1 MRYLKILSIALCLP
15 FFALAQSDLPVKP
28 EDISPLLIGETV
40 PDIQL
45 TQMDG
50 SSTNIGTVLSG
61 KKTILIFYRG
71 GWCPYCN
78 SHLSDLQKIEPKLK
92 ELGYQIIA
100 VSPDVPAKLNES
112 DQKHDLN
119 YQLYSDVK
127 GELMGKMGI
136 AFQAPERYQK
146 MLLNITAEENKGWLP
161 VPSVF
166 IINDKKQIVFEY
178 ISPDFKHRMNG
189 DLLLAVASKL

>member
-1 MRYLKILSIALCLP
+1 MQYLKVLSILLLLP
-15 FFALAQSDLPVKP
+15 FSLLAQSDLPAKP
-28 EDISPLLIGETV
+28 EDIAPLLIGEMV
-40 PDIQL
+40 PDIPIA
-45 TQMDG
+45 QMDG
-50 SSTNIGTVLSG
+50 TPTGLGTVLNG

-92 ELGYQIIA
+92 ELGYQIVA
-100 VSPDVPAKLNES
+100 VSPDAPAKLKET
-112 DQKHDLN
+112 DLKHDLG
-119 YQLYSDVK
+119 YQLYSDTK

-146 MLLNITAEENKGWLP
+146 MLLSASDEANKGWLP
-161 VPSVF
+161 VPAVF
-166 IINDKKQIVFEY
+166 IVNDKKQIVFEY

-189 DLLLAVASKL
+189 DLLMAVASKL

>member
-1 MRYLKILSIALCLP
+1 MQYLKILSLFLFLP
-15 FFALAQSDLPVKP
+15 FSLLAQSDLPAKP
-28 EDISPLLIGETV
+28 EDIAPLLIGEMV
-40 PDIQL
+40 PDMQL
-45 TQMDG
+45 AKMDG
-50 SSTNIGTVLSG
+50 TPIDMGTVLNG
-61 KKTILIFYRG
+61 NKTILIFYRG

-92 ELGYQIIA
+92 ELGYQIVA
-100 VSPDVPAKLNES
+100 VSPDAPTKLKET
-112 DQKHDLN
+112 DLKN
-119 YQLYSDVK
+119 DLGYQLYADTK

-146 MLLNITAEENKGWLP
+146 MLLSASDEANKGWLP

-166 IINDKKQIVFEY
+166 IVNDKKQIVFEY

-189 DLLLAVASKL
+189 DLLMAVASKL

>member
-1 MRYLKILSIALCLP
+1 MQYLKMLSFFFLLP
-15 FFALAQSDLPVKP
+15 FSLWAQSELPAKP

-40 PDIQL
+40 PDLQL

-50 SSTNIGTVLSG
+50 SSTDFGAVLNG

-78 SHLSDLQKIEPKLK
+78 SHLSELQKIEPKLK

-112 DQKHDLN
+112 DQKHDLS

-166 IINDKKQIVFEY
+166 IVNDKKQIVFEY

-189 DLLLAVASKL
+189 DLLMAVASKL

>member
-1 MRYLKILSIALCLP
+1 MRYLKILSFALCLP
-15 FFALAQSDLPVKP
+15 FFALAQSDLPAKP
-28 EDISPLLIGETV
+28 EDIAPLLIGEMV
-40 PDIQL
+40 PDLQL

-50 SSTNIGTVLSG
+50 SSTDVGTVLSG

-100 VSPDVPAKLNES
+100 VSPDVPAKLSES
-112 DQKHDLN
+112 DQKHDLS

>member
-1 MRYLKILSIALCLP
+1 MQYLKVLSLFLFLP
-15 FFALAQSDLPVKP
+15 FSLLAQSDLPAKP
-28 EDISPLLIGETV
+28 EDIAPLLIGEMV
-40 PDIQL
+40 PEMQL
-45 TQMDG
+45 AKMDG
-50 SSTNIGTVLSG
+50 TPTDMGTLLNG

-92 ELGYQIIA
+92 DLGYQIVA
-100 VSPDVPAKLNES
+100 VSPDAPAKLKET
-112 DQKHDLN
+112 DLKHDLG
-119 YQLYSDVK
+119 YQLYSDTK

-146 MLLNITAEENKGWLP
+146 MLLSASDEANKGWLP
-161 VPSVF
+161 VPAVF
-166 IINDKKQIVFEY
+166 IVNDKKQIVFEY

-189 DLLLAVASKL
+189 DLLMAVASKL